1 MTLKEHIEEQRK
13 RELYYRTIHFH
24 AFEEEA
30 RELEELLQELQLYRT
45 KYDKAA
51 DLLIKKCNK
60 IDDCVFYFK
69 KKYVSLTDVC
79 NLIKNKDVLKGDNS
93 E

>member
-1 MTLKEHIEEQRK
+1 MTLEELIQAKESNIQHFKKINCKVFEQGEREE
-13 RELYYRTIHFH
+13 L
-24 AFEEEA
+24 A
-30 RELEELLQELQLYRT
+30 LLQELQLYRT

-51 DLLIKKCNK
+51 DSLIKKCNE

-69 KKYVSLTDVC
+69 KKYVSLSDVC
-79 NLIKNKDVLKGDNS
+79 NLIKNNDFLKGDNS

>member
-1 MTLKEHIEEQRK
+1 MT
-13 RELYYRTIHFH
+13 
-24 AFEEEA
+24 
-30 RELEELLQELQLYRT
+30 LEELIQTKEKCIQHYKQINCKRFEQEEREELAFYQELQLYRT

-51 DLLIKKCNK
+51 DSLIKKCNE

-79 NLIKNKDVLKGDNS
+79 NLIKNNDFLKGDKK